1 MLARA
6 QTAAGLSVPSVLH
19 APVNPPAPASP
30 PVRRTEKAFCL
41 QRPEPE
47 VTVNAAQ
54 SDAFCSPFKIRHHR
68 SASKEVDLFLWF
80 PCFTVLKE
88 GVKMTTLFTIRA
100 EQIPLLL
107 NPDRQLK
114 WLEGYFSEIEKNSA
128 GRSESVCSL
137 TECMEANLLIK
148 HVQSGVA
155 GPLTGLAS
163 WLMHKEDTQKSSAEP
178 RKQTVTQ
185 MTSYYGDNTMSA
197 SGLKQLS

>member
-1 MLARA
+1 MLAWA
-6 QTAAGLSVPSVLH
+6 QTAAGLSVPSVFH

-47 VTVNAAQ
+47 VTGKAPQ
-54 SDAFCSPFKIRHHR
+54 SDVFCSPFKIKHR
-68 SASKEVDLFLWF
+68 CLVSKEVDLFLWF

-88 GVKMTTLFTIRA
+88 GVKMTHFIHNRSRT
-100 EQIPLLL
+100 

-114 WLEGYFSEIEKNSA
+114 WLEGYFSEIENNSA

-137 TECMEANLLIK
+137 TECMEANLLIR
-148 HVQSGVA
+148 HVQSGVV
-155 GPLTGLAS
+155 GPLTGLAP
-163 WLMHKEDTQKSSAEP
+163 WLMRKEDTQKSSAES

-185 MTSYYGDNTMSA
+185 MTSYYGDNTRSA
-197 SGLKQLS
+197 SGRKQLS